1 MPDPVRDQV
10 VFDREVCQPNRSLRP
25 WVIYARVLGV
35 GVGVGVAISMGIAI
49 GISIGIDL
57 SVGITGSKYFSPCRE
72 WT

>member
-10 VFDREVCQPNRSLRP
+10 LFDREVCQPNRGLRP
-25 WVIYARVLGV
+25 WVIYARVL

-49 GISIGIDL
+49 GISIGIDF
-57 SVGITGSKYFSPCRE
+57 SVGITRSRYLSPCRE